1 VSPCAYKRFG
11 MTSVKQASAYCDACP
26 RLTTQ
31 VARAELQREAAAQL
45 ADEACRVSKS
55 DLAREYDKCHALP
68 IVTRVHVPQ
77 ATALRDPGTKREQ
90 RLRQKRHARKQTK
103 MVQRFR
109 ARNEA
114 LAEELALKKEV
125 QKRQAAAEVRAQHT
139 HRPVIIGLGRIISE
153 VEIRNRLVNL
163 V

>member
-90 RLRQKRHARKQTK
+90 RLRQKRHAR
-103 MVQRFR
+103 
-109 ARNEA
+109 NEA